1 MKKNKLITSMV
12 LASLVITPVYTYADV
27 YSAKEATSKLEIHPT
42 SKLTPKV
49 SSTPI
54 DRMLPVG
61 YWVQF
66 DEDKDS
72 GRGLVQGVIKSEYA
86 KDNKHGKKGTLQ
98 MKIVVPILAVKDGK
112 VSTLEVHCD
121 VCGSGDVDGFS
132 YNYTKPDSNY
142 IQGLA
147 IAGNLTPEE
156 RTGGANSGVEYTGGG
171 VLNPNDGKTY
181 HAKAQVQDNGSTL
194 FVRAYVGTG
203 WYAVGKDAHWKR
215 ITREQYLAVKKQ
227 CGINKETGLYPYQN
241 KDGSVNE
248 AAHKACYTYNFGVD
262 NPAK

>member
-1 MKKNKLITSMV
+1 MKKNKLLTAIIV
-12 LASLVITPVYTYADV
+12 ASLVITPSYMYADV
-27 YSAKEATSKLEIHPT
+27 YSAKEATTKLEIEPT
-42 SKLTPKV
+42 TKLAPKI

-54 DRMLPVG
+54 DKMLPVG

-66 DEDKDS
+66 DEDNDPGK
-72 GRGLVQGVIKSEYA
+72 GLVQGVIKSEYA

-98 MKIVVPILAVKDGK
+98 MKIVVPILAVKNGK
-112 VSTLEVHCD
+112 VSTPEVHCD
-121 VCGSGDVDGFS
+121 ICGSGNIDGFS
-132 YNYTKPDSNY
+132 YDYENPKTNYF
-142 IQGLA
+142 QGLA
-147 IAGNLTPEE
+147 IAGNLTPVE
-156 RTGGANSGVEYTGGG
+156 RTGSANTGVEYADGG

-181 HAKAQVQDNGSTL
+181 HAKAQIQDNGNTL
-194 FVRAYVGTG
+194 FVRAYVGTC

-248 AAHKACYTYNFGVD
+248 TAHKACYTYNFGVD